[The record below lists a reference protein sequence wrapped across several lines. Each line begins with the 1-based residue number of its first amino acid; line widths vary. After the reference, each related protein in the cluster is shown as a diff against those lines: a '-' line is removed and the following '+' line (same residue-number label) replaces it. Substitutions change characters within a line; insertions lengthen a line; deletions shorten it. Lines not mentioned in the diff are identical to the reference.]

1 MTYSFIIMDYS
12 IMVKAF
18 FIFVKKQAKILALI
32 NKNRLRINELI
43 LLKRSIRKKILIAD
57 EILQA

>member
-18 FIFVKKQAKILALI
+18 FIFIKKPAKVLALI
-32 NKNRLRINELI
+32 NKNRLQT
-43 LLKRSIRKKILIAD
+43 D
-57 EILQA
+57 EQIC